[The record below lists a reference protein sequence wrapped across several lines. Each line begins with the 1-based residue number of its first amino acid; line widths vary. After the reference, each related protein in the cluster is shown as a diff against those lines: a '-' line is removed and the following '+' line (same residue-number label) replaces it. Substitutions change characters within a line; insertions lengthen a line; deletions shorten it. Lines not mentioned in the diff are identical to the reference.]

1 MISSAWEL
9 KQAVN
14 QLELA
19 KEELREEKIPFDNE
33 IKVGSM
39 IEIPAAALS
48 LKGIF
53 NYADFIS
60 IGTNDLIQ
68 YLLAIDR
75 NDESVSYLYDPLH
88 PAVLQVISHVIRT
101 ANKENIP
108 VSICGEMAGN
118 VKLTRLLL
126 GMGLRRFSMY
136 SANILNVKKIILNSD
151 VADIANK
158 VSKILRSE
166 SRERIYELVEQLN
179 EDIELF

>member
-1 MISSAWEL
+1 M
-9 KQAVN
+9 
-14 QLELA
+14 
-19 KEELREEKIPFDNE
+19 
-33 IKVGSM
+33 
-39 IEIPAAALS
+39 
-48 LKGIF
+48 
-53 NYADFIS
+53 
-60 IGTNDLIQ
+60 IQ

-166 SRERIYELVEQLN
+166 SHERIYELVDQLN